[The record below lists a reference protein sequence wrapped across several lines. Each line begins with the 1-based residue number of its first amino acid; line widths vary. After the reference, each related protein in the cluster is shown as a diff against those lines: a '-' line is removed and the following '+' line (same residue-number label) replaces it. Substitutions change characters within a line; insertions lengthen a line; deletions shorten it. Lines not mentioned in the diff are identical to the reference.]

1 MDTKDILQIVTTII
15 SALSLLGFGVVTK
28 YFWEDKRAKKIQNS
42 EEAKKRAKA
51 EKQEETREVIR
62 EEIRPLMITIDQIKA
77 TTSMTSVGTLTLLRD
92 RMKSSLN
99 SYRKQG
105 WASSSDKANW
115 FELYNTYKNMGGN
128 HFKEYVD
135 QWKHEIEN
143 IQSEEEYKKTKAA
156 KAKAASAKR
165 ADSRAKKAA
174 NDNN

>member
-1 MDTKDILQIVTTII
+1 MEIGTII
-15 SALSLLGFGVVTK
+15 SSIIAALSLLGFGVVMRL
-28 YFWEDKRAKKIQNS
+28 FWEDKHAKKLENT

-51 EKQEETREVIR
+51 EKQAETREVLR
-62 EEIRPLMITIDQIKA
+62 EEIRPLMIIIDEIKA

-99 SYRKQG
+99 CYRTQG

-135 QWKHEIEN
+135 QWKQEIEN
-143 IQSEEEYKKTKAA
+143 IQSEEEYKKIKAA
-156 KAKAASAKR
+156 KAASSK
-165 ADSRAKKAA
+165 RAKKAA
-174 NDNN
+174 NDNK

>member
-1 MDTKDILQIVTTII
+1 MWIEVATIII
-15 SALSLLGFGVVTK
+15 SALSLLGFGVVTR
-28 YFWEDKRAKKIQNS
+28 YFWEDKRAKKLENT
-42 EEAKKRAKA
+42 EEAKRRAKA
-51 EKQEETREVIR
+51 EKQAETREVLR
-62 EEIRPLMITIDQIKA
+62 EEIRPLMITIDEIKA

-99 SYRKQG
+99 AYRTQG

-135 QWKHEIEN
+135 QWKQEIEN
-143 IQSEEEYKKTKAA
+143 IQSEEEFKKTKAA
-156 KAKAASAKR
+156 KAASSKR
-165 ADSRAKKAA
+165 ANSRAKKAA